1 MGTIFSNINL
11 LWSVYA
17 LYRIYSLKQN
27 VWSMNLIYI
36 YVKTLLYNYV
46 CFFFLIVT
54 GDKRKR
60 QEVDSD
66 LDFSEECILGNSDNI
81 YSSIP
86 KKQKGKFHIAAQ
98 VRRYFSFK
106 ACICK
111 LYVSCNFKLT
121 ALIKTLLD

>member
-1 MGTIFSNINL
+1 MYG
-11 LWSVYA
+11 LWIS
-17 LYRIYSLKQN
+17 
-27 VWSMNLIYI
+27 YI

-66 LDFSEECILGNSDNI
+66 LDFSEEGILGNSDNI
-81 YSSIP
+81 YTSIP

-98 VRRYFSFK
+98 VLRYFRF
-106 ACICK
+106 
-111 LYVSCNFKLT
+111 
-121 ALIKTLLD
+121 